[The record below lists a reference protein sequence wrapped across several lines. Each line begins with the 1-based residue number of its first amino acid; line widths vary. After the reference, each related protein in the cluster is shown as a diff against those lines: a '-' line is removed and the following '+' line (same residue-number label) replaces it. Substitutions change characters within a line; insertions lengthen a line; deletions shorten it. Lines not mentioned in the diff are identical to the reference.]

1 MSGTVVVLVSGEALA
16 NGHGSTISDQK
27 LNAKELAD
35 GLSPLLTAEIKLA
48 VLHGNKPQVGF
59 VLFRSEVASHALH
72 AIPLDVC
79 GADTQG
85 ATGYMISQALRN
97 TLNQHQIDRRAV
109 CILTQTLV
117 ESGNLDQAPLKAI
130 GPWFDRD
137 KAEQY
142 RQARKWKIV
151 EEPGRGYRRGVPSL
165 PPLEILEISEIKS
178 LVDAGN
184 IVIAAGGGGIP
195 VSRNSLGILEGIEAV
210 IDTEQ
215 VARMVAQQV
224 NANVLLMIVDRD
236 DKYIRSGLVMDRL
249 NLISLSKL
257 DEILRQETFQSGT
270 VHSALRGASEFLHSG
285 GEQVMISSLQKLPDN
300 LKNRRGLRI
309 GSRHPSI
316 ELFET

>member
-1 MSGTVVVLVSGEALA
+1 MSGTVVALVSGEALA
-16 NGHGSTISDQK
+16 NGHGPTISDQK

-35 GLSPLLTAEIKLA
+35 GLSPLMTPEIKLA

-97 TLNQHQIDRRAV
+97 TLSQHNIDRRVV
-109 CILTQTLV
+109 CVLTQTLV

-165 PPLEILEISEIKS
+165 PPLEIFEMAEIKS

-195 VSRNSLGILEGIEAV
+195 VSRNPQGILEGIEAV

-215 VARMVAQQV
+215 VARMVAQEV
-224 NANVLLMIVDRD
+224 MANILLMIVDRD
-236 DKYIRSGLVMDRL
+236 DKFIRSGLVMDSL
-249 NLISLSKL
+249 NLISLSEL
-257 DEILRQETFQSGT
+257 DDILRKETFKSGT
-270 VHSALRGASEFLHSG
+270 VQGALRSASEFLHSG
-285 GEQVMISSLQKLPDN
+285 GEQVMISSLAN
-300 LKNRRGLRI
+300 LTRNLANKRGLRI
-309 GSRHPSI
+309 GSPLPSI
-316 ELFET
+316 KQFEA

>member
-1 MSGTVVVLVSGEALA
+1 MSGTVVALVSGEALA
-16 NGHGSTISDQK
+16 NGHGPTISDQK

-35 GLSPLLTAEIKLA
+35 GLSPLMTPEIKLA

-97 TLNQHQIDRRAV
+97 TLSQHNIDRRVV
-109 CILTQTLV
+109 CVLTQTLV

-165 PPLEILEISEIKS
+165 PPLEIFEMAEIKS

-195 VSRNSLGILEGIEAV
+195 VSRNPQGILEGIEAV

-215 VARMVAQQV
+215 VARMVAQEV
-224 NANVLLMIVDRD
+224 KANVLLMIVDRD
-236 DKYIRSGLVMDRL
+236 DKFIRSGLVMDSL
-249 NLISLSKL
+249 NLISLSEL
-257 DEILRQETFQSGT
+257 DDILRKETFKSGT
-270 VHSALRGASEFLHSG
+270 VQGALRSASEFLHSG
-285 GEQVMISSLQKLPDN
+285 GEQVMISSLAN
-300 LKNRRGLRI
+300 LTRNLANKRGLRI
-309 GSRHPSI
+309 GSPLPSI
-316 ELFET
+316 KQFEA